1 MSATTVHADLRA
13 AVRQRLLTLN
23 GLPAQAWE
31 GRTYTPIKGTP
42 YISESVRPISS
53 VVRALGVGG
62 TIAHTITANFQ
73 LHYPAGGGTTAIDAM
88 AGNLL
93 EHFRPGTTLVYSESK
108 AVVQQ
113 AERTALQ
120 QEPDWIN
127 CTVIIRFV
135 GYTVN

>member
-1 MSATTVHADLRA
+1 MSATTIHSDVRA

-31 GRTYTPIKGTP
+31 GRPYTPVKGTP

-62 TIAHTITANFQ
+62 TIAHTINAAFQ
-73 LHYPAGGGTTAIDAM
+73 LHYPPGVGTSAIDAM
-88 AGNLL
+88 AGSLL
-93 EHFRPGTTLVYSESK
+93 QHFRPGTGLSYGTST

-127 CTVIIRFV
+127 CTVIITLV
-135 GYTVN
+135 GHTVN